1 MLNLR
6 ASRVADAG
14 AASLA
19 RALGASPLP
28 HLTVLNLRGNLLTD
42 TACAKFAKAF
52 KPPKKAGDGAQGGEC
67 GGGFGGP
74 EQLKTPTLLR
84 VLNLRDNGGITD
96 AGAAKLG
103 KGLAMNESVTELKM
117 RGCGVTDEA
126 QGLIAQGLCVSLKQ
140 LLQWW

>member
-1 MLNLR
+1 MRRRHLPR
-6 ASRVADAG
+6 A
-14 AASLA
+14 
-19 RALGASPLP
+19 
-28 HLTVLNLRGNLLTD
+28 TVLNLRDNLLTD
-42 TACAKFAKAF
+42 AACAKFAKAF
-52 KPPKKAGDGAQGGEC
+52 KPPKKAGDGVQGGEF
-67 GGGFGGP
+67 GGAFGGP